1 MLAVPEWTPLKA
13 GGHNV
18 QNMYVDKIIFTVLV
32 LAPVYVFNLFSAII
46 QFAVCIMS
54 FSVSLITNKY
64 FLHTVGSSNPK

>member
-32 LAPVYVFNLFSAII
+32 LAPVLFSAII

-54 FSVSLITNKY
+54 FSVSSITNMY